1 MMKIDQD
8 CHLEKVE
15 GCQWEPITA
24 NYKIPES
31 YYMLEK
37 FTQNVGHQNLDK
49 RLIETEYDAFKLFYC
64 D

>member
-8 CHLEKVE
+8 SHLEKVE

-31 YYMLEK
+31 YYMGERFK
-37 FTQNVGHQNLDK
+37 FT
-49 RLIETEYDAFKLFYC
+49 
-64 D
+64 